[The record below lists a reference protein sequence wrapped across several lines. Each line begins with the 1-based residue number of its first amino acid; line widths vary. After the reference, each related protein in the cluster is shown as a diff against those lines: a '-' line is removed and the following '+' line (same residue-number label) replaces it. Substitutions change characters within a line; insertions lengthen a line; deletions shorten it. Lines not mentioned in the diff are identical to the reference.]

1 MHTVIV
7 LALVLSAASVAECIA
22 WPLFGVRAWKE
33 WRRSPEVRDGLGT
46 PPPAFPRVSVVV
58 PAHDEERVA
67 AGCARSILASDWPDL
82 ELVFVL
88 DRCSDG
94 TEAALAPVAAADPR
108 LRIVVNRECPA
119 DWAGKC
125 NAARVGAA
133 HATGELVL
141 FADADTRFDPQL
153 IRAAVGMMR
162 ARRLDML
169 SLWSSPRQERWFEQV
184 VQPVT
189 AIVMLKLF
197 PMRRIDGAL
206 RRRPFANGQFMLFDR
221 RAYESFG
228 GHAAVKDDLLEDLAF
243 ARGMHHRGM
252 RVDSAIAD
260 GMLTVAMYDA
270 WPAFRE
276 GWKRIFI
283 ESCVR
288 NPRRLAEQAWQLA
301 AIGVVLPAART
312 ASLVLA
318 LAAVLAPDASVDE
331 GATVLA
337 KLAVAVAASA
347 ALLRLGVIAFAY
359 RLGRFPVWASVLF
372 PLATIAVAR
381 ILLAGAADL
390 RNRVPIR
397 WGGRSYVLEPSKA

>member
-1 MHTVIV
+1 
-7 LALVLSAASVAECIA
+7 
-22 WPLFGVRAWKE
+22 
-33 WRRSPEVRDGLGT
+33 
-46 PPPAFPRVSVVV
+46 
-58 PAHDEERVA
+58 
-67 AGCARSILASDWPDL
+67 
-82 ELVFVL
+82 
-88 DRCSDG
+88 
-94 TEAALAPVAAADPR
+94 
-108 LRIVVNRECPA
+108 
-119 DWAGKC
+119 
-125 NAARVGAA
+125 
-133 HATGELVL
+133 
-141 FADADTRFDPQL
+141 
-153 IRAAVGMMR
+153 
-162 ARRLDML
+162 
-169 SLWSSPRQERWFEQV
+169 
-184 VQPVT
+184 
-189 AIVMLKLF
+189 
-197 PMRRIDGAL
+197 
-206 RRRPFANGQFMLFDR
+206 
-221 RAYESFG
+221 
-228 GHAAVKDDLLEDLAF
+228 VKDDLLEDLAF

>member
-7 LALVLSAASVAECIA
+7 LALVLSAASVAECVA

-33 WRRSPEVRDGLGT
+33 WRRSPVARDGLRT
-46 PPPAFPRVSVVV
+46 PPPSFPRVSVVV
-58 PAHDEERVA
+58 PAHDEECVA
-67 AGCARSILASDWPDL
+67 AQCARSILASDWPDL
-82 ELVFVL
+82 EVVFVL
-88 DRCSDG
+88 DRCTDG

-108 LRIVVNRECPA
+108 LRIVANGECPP

-133 HATGELVL
+133 HATGELLL

-153 IRAAVGMMR
+153 VRAAVGMMR
-162 ARRLDML
+162 ARRLDMM

-197 PMRRIDGAL
+197 PMRRIDGSL
-206 RRRPFANGQFMLFDR
+206 RRRPFANGQFMLFER
-221 RAYESFG
+221 RAYEEFG

-243 ARGMHHRGM
+243 ARGMNHRGM

-283 ESCVR
+283 ESCTR
-288 NPRRLAEQAWQLA
+288 SPRRLAEQAWQMA
-301 AIGVVLPAART
+301 AIGAALPSART
-312 ASLVLA
+312 ASLALA
-318 LAAVLAPDASVDE
+318 LAAVLAPDASVDD
-331 GATVLA
+331 GAMLLA
-337 KLAVAVAASA
+337 KLAAAAAAAA
-347 ALLRLGVIAFAY
+347 ALLRLGVVAFAY

-372 PLATIAVAR
+372 PVATVAVAR
-381 ILLAGAADL
+381 ILLDGARDL

-397 WGGRSYVLEPSKA
+397 WGGRSYVLEPQES

>member
-7 LALVLSAASVAECIA
+7 LALVLSAASVAECVA

-33 WRRSPEVRDGLGT
+33 WRRSPVVRDGLRT
-46 PPPAFPRVSVVV
+46 PPASFPRVSVVV

-67 AGCARSILASDWPDL
+67 ADCARSILSSDWPDL
-82 ELVFVL
+82 EVVFVL
-88 DRCSDG
+88 DRCTDG

-108 LRIVVNRECPA
+108 LRIEVNRDCPP

-133 HATGELVL
+133 RATGELLL

-153 IRAAVGMMR
+153 VRASVGMMR

-197 PMRRIDGAL
+197 PMRRIDGTL
-206 RRRPFANGQFMLFDR
+206 GRRPFANGQFMLFER
-221 RAYESFG
+221 RAYEAFG

-243 ARGMHHRGM
+243 ARGMRRM
-252 RVDSAIAD
+252 KMPQDSAIAD
-260 GMLTVAMYDA
+260 GMLAVAMYDA

-283 ESCVR
+283 ESCTR
-288 NPRRLAEQAWQLA
+288 NPRRLAEQAWQIA
-301 AIGVVLPAART
+301 AIGAVLPAVRT
-312 ASLVLA
+312 ASLALA

-331 GATVLA
+331 GAMVLA
-337 KLAVAVAASA
+337 KLAVLVAAA
-347 ALLRLGVIAFAY
+347 AAVLRLSVVAVAY

-372 PLATIAVAR
+372 PVATVAVAR
-381 ILLAGAADL
+381 ILLAGARDL

-397 WGGRSYVLEPSKA
+397 WGGRSYVLEPSEA